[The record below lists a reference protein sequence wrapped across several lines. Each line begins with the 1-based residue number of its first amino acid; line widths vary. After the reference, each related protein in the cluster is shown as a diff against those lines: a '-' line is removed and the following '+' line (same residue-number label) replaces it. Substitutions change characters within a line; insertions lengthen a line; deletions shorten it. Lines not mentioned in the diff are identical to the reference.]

1 MHIIDGGT
9 RTAEARKWWT
19 LAAVCT
25 GVFML
30 LLDLTI
36 VNVALP
42 DIERAFGASLRPAS
56 ASCR

>member
-1 MHIIDGGT
+1 MHTIHDNT
-9 RTAEARKWWT
+9 TTKWWT

-30 LLDLTI
+30 LLDVTI

-42 DIERAFGASLRPAS
+42 DIESGVLGLAV
-56 ASCR
+56 